1 MTTKQQLLDFDN
13 LAFITI
19 YEGTDTEKVIA
30 QLKFGDFMISV
41 IANSGDGH
49 GLYGHVDNNEFEVL
63 MTFKDVDIPLAVC
76 GNVLGWQSPVQISKH
91 MRDAQLNGFTWVDL
105 LRKTQADHNKELGL
119 DD

>member
-1 MTTKQQLLDFDN
+1 MMTTQQLLDFDN
-13 LAFITI
+13 LAFHTHP
-19 YEGTDTEKVIA
+19 TCPKAVMA

-76 GNVLGWQSPVQISKH
+76 GDVLGWQSPVQISKH

>member
-13 LAFITI
+13 LAFITM
-19 YEGTDTEKVIA
+19 YEGTGTEKVIA

-49 GLYGHVDNNEFEVL
+49 GLYGHVDDKEFEVL

-76 GNVLGWQSPVQISKH
+76 GDVLGWQSPVQISKH
-91 MRDAQLNGFTWVDL
+91 MRDAQLNGCTWVDL

-119 DD
+119 DY

>member
-13 LAFITI
+13 LAFITM

-49 GLYGHVDNNEFEVL
+49 GLYGHVDDNEYEVL
-63 MTFKDVDIPLAVC
+63 MTFKDATIPLAVC
-76 GNVLGWQSPVQISKH
+76 GDVLAGQSPTQISRH
-91 MRDAQLNGFTWVDL
+91 MRDAQLNGFAWVDL
-105 LRKTQADHNKELGL
+105 LRKIKANNDKELGL
-119 DD
+119 D